1 MTKKVLIVL
10 TAALYLLVNLSLA
23 QTKRPNILI
32 ILVDDMGWRD
42 VGFMGS
48 QFYETPVMDALAAK
62 GMIFTN
68 AYAGAANCAP
78 SRACLMS
85 GQWMPRHKIYTV
97 ANSDRGK
104 SADRK
109 LIPVTNTETL
119 DRKFKTLAQSL
130 KENGYITCLAG
141 KWHLSDDPVPYGF
154 DLNIGG
160 SHAGNPGSYYPPYK
174 NINISGPNTKYLTD
188 AIMDK
193 TVDFV
198 NGITADKPFF
208 LYYATYAVHTPI
220 QKVDSLMYKFNNK
233 APWEGQANK
242 DYATMINNEDRNIGR
257 LLAAL
262 KAKGVLD
269 NTFIIFA
276 SDNGG
281 LNPVTYQ
288 HPLRAGG
295 IRVPTAFIWK
305 DKIRAGT
312 RTDLPITNLDF
323 YPTLMDAAQIKS
335 DIKFDGNSLYKY
347 LLTQKTGK
355 ELIDRPL
362 YWYFPVYLENGNNE
376 TNDQIFRTRPGEAV
390 RKGDWKLHHYFEDDS
405 FQLYNLKDDVGEKNN
420 LALKFP
426 QKVKELYLLLQKLDH
441 ETNAPPVTQLN
452 PDYHINK

>member
-1 MTKKVLIVL
+1 M
-10 TAALYLLVNLSLA
+10 
-23 QTKRPNILI
+23 
-32 ILVDDMGWRD
+32 
-42 VGFMGS
+42 
-48 QFYETPVMDALAAK
+48 
-62 GMIFTN
+62 
-68 AYAGAANCAP
+68 
-78 SRACLMS
+78 
-85 GQWMPRHKIYTV
+85 
-97 ANSDRGK
+97 
-104 SADRK
+104 
-109 LIPVTNTETL
+109 
-119 DRKFKTLAQSL
+119 
-130 KENGYITCLAG
+130 
-141 KWHLSDDPVPYGF
+141 
-154 DLNIGG
+154 
-160 SHAGNPGSYYPPYK
+160 
-174 NINISGPNTKYLTD
+174 
-188 AIMDK
+188 
-193 TVDFV
+193 
-198 NGITADKPFF
+198 
-208 LYYATYAVHTPI
+208 
-220 QKVDSLMYKFNNK
+220 
-233 APWEGQANK
+233 
-242 DYATMINNEDRNIGR
+242 
-257 LLAAL
+257 
-262 KAKGVLD
+262 LD

-288 HPLRAGG
+288 HPLRAGKGSYFEGG